1 MFTVDLHLV
10 VKGKPAA
17 VPTLGQIYSQGIL
30 SGKHPGHIIGL
41 IVQMGGIVS
50 KTGGKQSIADFF
62 TIDLRFIK
70 SQSSY
75 RQSRLFYV
83 IALQLLLKDFH
94 GALLIWTARGDKMFL

>member
-10 VKGKPAA
+10 VKGKAA
-17 VPTLGQIYSQGIL
+17 TVPTLSQIYSQGIL

-75 RQSRLFYV
+75 RQRVAFFTLSLFS
-83 IALQLLLKDFH
+83 FC
-94 GALLIWTARGDKMFL
+94 